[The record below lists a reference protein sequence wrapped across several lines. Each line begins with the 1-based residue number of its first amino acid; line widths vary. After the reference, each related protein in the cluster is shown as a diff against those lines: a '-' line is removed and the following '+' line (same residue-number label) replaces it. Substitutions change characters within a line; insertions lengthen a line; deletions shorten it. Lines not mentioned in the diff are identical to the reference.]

1 MGFKDYIWAAD
12 LAEMKELCSKYKN
25 VKFFYVSWMFSL
37 NMHGLNFTEI
47 KKVKKYFIEIVNESN
62 SKRNEYGLIKEENFA
77 INLFKNG

>member
-1 MGFKDYIWAAD
+1 MGFKDDIWAAD

-47 KKVKKYFIEIVNESN
+47 KKVKKIFY
-62 SKRNEYGLIKEENFA
+62 
-77 INLFKNG
+77 